1 VLVDKRNPSKRPRR
15 TANTDD
21 GTTVLP
27 PTQPPGD
34 NTAEEK
40 ALEFAEDL
48 GRLFGTV
55 QRKANDWLN
64 QRQEVVKTLTRLR
77 DSANQLL
84 GQLGDQAGTQR
95 RRGRGRATAADAT
108 NMQARQ
114 TVAASD
120 TSIGTAGRRKRKGM
134 TAAQRKAVGERMR
147 KYWAQR
153 RRSESR

>member
-1 VLVDKRNPSKRPRR
+1 MDKRNPSKRPRR

-27 PTQPPGD
+27 PTQTPGE

-84 GQLGDQAGTQR
+84 GQLGEQVATQ
-95 RRGRGRATAADAT
+95 RGRGQRRATAADTT

-120 TSIGTAGRRKRKGM
+120 TTIPKTGGRRKRKGM
-134 TAAQRKAVGERMR
+134 TAAQRHAVGERMR

-153 RRSESR
+153 RKSETRQ